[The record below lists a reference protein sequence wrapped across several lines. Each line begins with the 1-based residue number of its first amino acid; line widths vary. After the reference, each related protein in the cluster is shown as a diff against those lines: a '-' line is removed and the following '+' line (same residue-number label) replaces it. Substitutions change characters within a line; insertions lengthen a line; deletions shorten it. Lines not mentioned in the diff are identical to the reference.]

1 MKSLVAVSLIAVL
14 AGCATTRTDLP
25 TQSDVELS
33 KYVGTWYE
41 QTRLPNRFQ
50 TDCVS
55 DVQADYVLNANGT
68 LGVTNQCKK
77 ANGETKSATAE
88 GRMNSSIHPEDPAKL
103 QVRFAPEWTSWL
115 PGVWGD
121 YWIIKLEGD
130 YQYSLVGTP
139 DREYLWVLSRDKK
152 ADPAKVDA
160 LLTHAR
166 TLGFDV
172 DKMIRQ

>member
-1 MKSLVAVSLIAVL
+1 MKSIVAVSFFAVL
-14 AGCATTRTDLP
+14 AGCATSPASLP
-25 TQSDVELS
+25 TQTGVELK

-41 QTRLPNRFQ
+41 QSRLPNRFQ

-55 DVQADYVLNANGT
+55 DVQADYVLNADGT
-68 LGVTNQCKK
+68 LGVTNQCKM
-77 ANGETKSATAE
+77 ANGEIKRATAE
-88 GRMNSSIHPEDPAKL
+88 GRLDSSVQPPDPAKL
-103 QVRFAPEWTSWL
+103 EVRFAPAWTSWL
-115 PGVWGD
+115 PGVWGN

-152 ADPAKVDA
+152 ADPVKVDA

-172 DKMIRQ
+172 DKMIP